1 MWRVIELA
9 VNLFQSIIVIETITR
24 YLQVRY
30 EDFRRKIFPVIAVI
44 VIFIELSYINHKMKF
59 EGLAIVIP
67 IIIMYVYDFGYDDC
81 YRYIYYYY
89 ECYCVDF

>member
-44 VIFIELSYINHKMKF
+44 VIFIELSGVRI
-59 EGLAIVIP
+59 
-67 IIIMYVYDFGYDDC
+67 
-81 YRYIYYYY
+81 
-89 ECYCVDF
+89 

>member
-67 IIIMYVYDFGYDDC
+67 IIIMYVYALLTLKGDWKKKL
-81 YRYIYYYY
+81 YIR
-89 ECYCVDF
+89 EKL